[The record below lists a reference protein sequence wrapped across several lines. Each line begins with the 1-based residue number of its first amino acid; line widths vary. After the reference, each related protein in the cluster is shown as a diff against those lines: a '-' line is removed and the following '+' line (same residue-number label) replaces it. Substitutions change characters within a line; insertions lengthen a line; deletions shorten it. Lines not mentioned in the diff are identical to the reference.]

1 MRGSNLIVTRHSGL
15 VEWLR
20 RHGVDG
26 EVVAQATPE
35 VVAGKDV
42 YGVLPLH
49 LAARAASITTVDMPL
64 LRSEQRGVDLT
75 PEEMDAAG
83 ATMARYRVTR

>member
-1 MRGSNLIVTRHSGL
+1 MNAVIVTRHAGL

-26 EVVAQATPE
+26 EVVSQATVS

-42 YGVLPLH
+42 YGVLPLY
-49 LAARAASITTVDMPL
+49 LAAEAASITTVDMPG
-64 LRSEQRGVDLT
+64 LRPEQRGVDLT

-83 ATMARYRVTR
+83 ATMTRYRVTRL

>member
-1 MRGSNLIVTRHSGL
+1 MNAVIVTRHAGL

-26 EVVAQATPE
+26 EVVSQATVS

-42 YGVLPLH
+42 YGVLPLY

-64 LRSEQRGVDLT
+64 LRPDQRGVDLA
-75 PEEMDAAG
+75 PDEMDAAG
-83 ATMARYRVTR
+83 AVMTRYRVTR